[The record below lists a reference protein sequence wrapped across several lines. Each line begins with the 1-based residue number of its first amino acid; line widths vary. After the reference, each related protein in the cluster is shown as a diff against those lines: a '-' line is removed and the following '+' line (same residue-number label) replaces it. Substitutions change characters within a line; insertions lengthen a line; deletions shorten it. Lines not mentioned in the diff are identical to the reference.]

1 MIARQAHYDAERID
15 AHCARMP
22 RAIAPT
28 ARERLTAWGGFA
40 AFALL
45 TGYCLWRF
53 DFSPLRL
60 WNGLGEI
67 GLIVRQLFPPAIGDA
82 PGEIFYA
89 LLETLAMAF
98 LGTFLAAAVAIPV
111 AFLAAKNTFP
121 FWLPRFGVRR
131 LMDGL
136 RGVDQLI
143 WALIFVRA
151 VGLGPL
157 AGIMAI
163 FISDIGTLTK
173 LFSESIENID
183 RRQMDGLR
191 AAGASPV
198 QTLRFAVLPQA
209 LPMFLSSALYMF
221 ESNVR
226 SATILGIVG
235 AGGIGFQL
243 SDRIR
248 AFHWE
253 EACFILIVILVTVA
267 CIDALS
273 KKLRMMIIGRHAVMH
288 PA

>member
-1 MIARQAHYDAERID
+1 MTAAQPAFDAARID
-15 AHCARMP
+15 GVRARMP
-22 RAIAPT
+22 RAFAPT
-28 ARERLTAWGGFA
+28 HRERLVLWGGWIG
-40 AFALL
+40 FALL

-53 DFSPLRL
+53 DFTPQRL
-60 WNGLGEI
+60 WRGFSELGLV
-67 GLIVRQLFPPAIGDA
+67 VRQLFPPSMGDA
-82 PGEIFYA
+82 PDEIFRA

-98 LGTFLAAAVAIPV
+98 LGTFLAASVAVLL

-191 AAGASPV
+191 ASGANSV
-198 QTLRFAVLPQA
+198 QTLRFAVLPQV
-209 LPMFLSSALYMF
+209 LPMFLSSALYLF

-248 AFHWE
+248 AHHWE

-267 CIDALS
+267 CIDVLS
-273 KKLRMMIIGRHAVMH
+273 KNLRMAVIGRKTDARET
-288 PA
+288 